1 MQGFCMDLEAMQKVK
16 HDSIL
21 NSRDVN
27 AYAWAVNLLASESSQ
42 YMQKL
47 NLFALFVW
55 TIKKVRKG
63 VHCYATT

>member
-27 AYAWAVNLLASESSQ
+27 AYA
-42 YMQKL
+42 
-47 NLFALFVW
+47 
-55 TIKKVRKG
+55 
-63 VHCYATT
+63 